1 MLNEMNFTNFAD
13 FIDQLNEVS
22 DVTEWVRTNLDNI
35 KLEKLD
41 NNNPFPNFGGD
52 AFGIG
57 ITIDDELTPLRSTSI
72 NTLITRADVSG
83 KGMQRLFEARKELFC
98 EHLNAY
104 YALKPKKRK
113 DCLALI
119 QDGKLSALHSGSYS
133 IIPLKG
139 IFEAIENYFEES
151 FSKYVLRS
159 AYWSWEYSEVDYCI
173 QDKYF
178 EDVYNKLSS
187 KYFEGESKVKL
198 RCISSDVAE
207 AAVRMYPY
215 LIVDNNKF
223 VPLAGTTATRHYGEA
238 NLSDVINNI
247 KKTFINFEASCR
259 SLTGLKDI
267 KINNTKNCMIKAFTA
282 LRIPQKYAIPVAECY
297 DNTSSN
303 ALDIYIAMC
312 DCLEYMIKAGLEKES
327 VMRYEEI
334 LSKLVTYNVSK
345 WKDMDIPGNVAWVA

>member
-52 AFGIG
+52 AYGIG
-57 ITIDDELTPLRSTSI
+57 ITIDDEPTIPLRSTSI

-83 KGMQRLFEARKELFC
+83 KGIQRVFDERNDLFC

-119 QDGKLSALHSGSYS
+119 QDGKLSALHSGSYA

-139 IFEAIENYFEES
+139 IFEAIENYFEDS
-151 FSKYVLRS
+151 FSKYTLRS
-159 AYWSWEYSEVDYCI
+159 AYWSWGYSEVDYSI

-178 EDVYNKLSS
+178 EDVYNKLS
-187 KYFEGESKVKL
+187 
-198 RCISSDVAE
+198 
-207 AAVRMYPY
+207 
-215 LIVDNNKF
+215 
-223 VPLAGTTATRHYGEA
+223 
-238 NLSDVINNI
+238 
-247 KKTFINFEASCR
+247 
-259 SLTGLKDI
+259 
-267 KINNTKNCMIKAFTA
+267 
-282 LRIPQKYAIPVAECY
+282 
-297 DNTSSN
+297 
-303 ALDIYIAMC
+303 
-312 DCLEYMIKAGLEKES
+312 
-327 VMRYEEI
+327 
-334 LSKLVTYNVSK
+334 
-345 WKDMDIPGNVAWVA
+345 